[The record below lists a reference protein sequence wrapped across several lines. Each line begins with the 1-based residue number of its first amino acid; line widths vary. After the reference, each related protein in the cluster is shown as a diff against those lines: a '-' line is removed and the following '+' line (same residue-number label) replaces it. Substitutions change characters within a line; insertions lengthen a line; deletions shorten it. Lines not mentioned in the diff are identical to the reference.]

1 MDTMPEIVAGMKKE
15 MEAMEDRIVKLE
27 GLNDALHKVELS
39 IVEMSGRISTMEASV
54 ERIAQAVTE
63 LKEKP
68 SRKWDAVVDTIIK
81 VALTAFVTYLVTN
94 TWLNHP

>member
-1 MDTMPEIVAGMKKE
+1 MDTIPEIVAGMKKE
-15 MEAMEDRIVKLE
+15 MESMEDRIIKLE

-39 IVEMSGRISTMEASV
+39 IVEMTGRITTMEGSV
-54 ERIAQAVTE
+54 ERIAQAVGE